1 MARNSEVLV
10 RAAANLWRG
19 PEAVGGRLT
28 LTRGRLAFRAHRVN
42 IQALPLDIA
51 VSDIVD
57 IRKYR
62 TGGFIPNGL
71 AVTVAS
77 GIEYRFV
84 TYKRSRFIAAVQE
97 LTGGTPG

>member
-1 MARNSEVLV
+1 M
-10 RAAANLWRG
+10 
-19 PEAVGGRLT
+19 
-28 LTRGRLAFRAHRVN
+28 
-42 IQALPLDIA
+42 
-51 VSDIVD
+51 D